1 MKCDWLLLSKLRVLW
16 LLQSCGLQSTQ
27 RSATTRGYGTIS
39 VGFGRMLR
47 AKFLQQFT
55 AHDLCSRRPQCGIER
70 NQPIHKFI
78 LGKKKSL
85 PGNIVKILHK
95 FGFFNSI
102 IIIKKCDYLLICKF
116 VFLRAY
122 FKITWFHCFV
132 SNCKNCKYAKYF
144 TVHNMYS

>member
-1 MKCDWLLLSKLRVLW
+1 MNGIRECSCSLAIVTRRMKCDWLLLSKLRVLR

-78 LGKKKSL
+78 LEKKNHYRVILLKFFINLDSL
-85 PGNIVKILHK
+85 IL
-95 FGFFNSI
+95 
-102 IIIKKCDYLLICKF
+102 
-116 VFLRAY
+116 
-122 FKITWFHCFV
+122 
-132 SNCKNCKYAKYF
+132 
-144 TVHNMYS
+144 